1 MHSPKTKGFNLRS
14 QRRAMSAFVA
24 QPLQAS
30 ERQLLHEGLDRFDR
44 GAFWH
49 AHESWEDLWNALK
62 ARQAPME
69 EVLLVQGLIQTAA
82 LLLHHERHNAVGV
95 SKQWAK
101 LQPKLE
107 GWVTA
112 WGLDIQRHM
121 QAVEAYAK
129 DGGTWSLVAATHR
142 LPRA

>member
-1 MHSPKTKGFNLRS
+1 MGGFE
-14 QRRAMSAFVA
+14 A
-24 QPLQAS
+24 QSLQPG
-30 ERQLLHEGLDRFDR
+30 EHQLLEEGLHRFDR

-62 ARQAPME
+62 AKGAPRE

-82 LLLHHERHNAVGV
+82 LLLHHERQNAVGV

-101 LQPKLE
+101 LQPKLA
-107 GWVTA
+107 GWTTA
-112 WGLDIQRHM
+112 WGLDIQRHLD
-121 QAVEAYAK
+121 AIEFYAR
-129 DGGTWSLVAATHR
+129 DGGTWNLIAADHQ